1 MVAAKTTSDAYA
13 IPSSEWPPDPNSQK
27 STVNTVAREIEEAG
41 GSALALPVNTRD
53 HASID
58 KLIKDVVSKLGRID
72 VLIYNSGAIWWS
84 AIETTPLKRYRL
96 MQEVNAE
103 GLYSVIQSCLP
114 VFKSQGYRARIIVVS
129 PPIYSRFTHGK
140 TAYAMTK
147 LAMSIL
153 TLGLAKDIERQ
164 NHKDMAIT
172 SIWPAVAIESAAT
185 EFNTPLQQ
193 STEAKAADRARK
205 KDLRK
210 PTIFSDAILAMIRA
224 PTDRVNGIID
234 TDEDFLRREC
244 GFTDKDFEK
253 YNVVPGH
260 TPRRIMPKQFPDL
273 SVEGQ
278 DDEGV
283 RMDSVKL
290 RGGKL

>member
-1 MVAAKTTSDAYA
+1 MSFNLDTSLLT
-13 IPSSEWPPDPNSQK
+13 SQP
-27 STVNTVAREIEEAG
+27 TLT
-41 GSALALPVNTRD
+41 
-53 HASID
+53 
-58 KLIKDVVSKLGRID
+58 
-72 VLIYNSGAIWWS
+72 
-84 AIETTPLKRYRL
+84 
-96 MQEVNAE
+96 
-103 GLYSVIQSCLP
+103 GLYSTIQSCLP
-114 VFKSQGYRARIIVVS
+114 IFKSQSYRARIIVVS

-164 NHKDMAIT
+164 KHSDMAIT

-185 EFNTPLQQ
+185 EFNTPLAAGGDV
-193 STEAKAADRARK
+193 AKINERK

-210 PTIFSDAILAMIRA
+210 PTIFSDAILGMIRA
-224 PTDRVNGIID
+224 PTGRVNGLID

-244 GFTDKDFEK
+244 GYSDEDFEK

-260 TPRRIMPKQFPDL
+260 KPRRIMPKVFPDL

-278 DDEGV
+278 NDEGV

-290 RGGKL
+290 RDGKL

>member
-1 MVAAKTTSDAYA
+1 M
-13 IPSSEWPPDPNSQK
+13 
-27 STVNTVAREIEEAG
+27 
-41 GSALALPVNTRD
+41 
-53 HASID
+53 
-58 KLIKDVVSKLGRID
+58 
-72 VLIYNSGAIWWS
+72 
-84 AIETTPLKRYRL
+84 
-96 MQEVNAE
+96 
-103 GLYSVIQSCLP
+103 IQSCLP
-114 VFKSQGYRARIIVVS
+114 VFKRQQYRARIIVVS
-129 PPIYSRFTHGK
+129 PPIYSRFVHGK
-140 TAYAMTK
+140 AAYAMTK
-147 LAMSIL
+147 LGMSIL

-185 EFNTPLQQ
+185 EVNTPLRG
-193 STEAKAADRARK
+193 SASSAENERR

-210 PTIFSDAILAMIRA
+210 PEIYSDAILAMLKA
-224 PTDRVNGIID
+224 PADKVNGLID

-244 GFTDKDFEK
+244 GYKDDDFDK

-260 TPRRIMPKQFPDL
+260 KPRRIMPKKFPDL

-290 RGGKL
+290 RGEKL

>member
-1 MVAAKTTSDAYA
+1 
-13 IPSSEWPPDPNSQK
+13 
-27 STVNTVAREIEEAG
+27 
-41 GSALALPVNTRD
+41 
-53 HASID
+53 
-58 KLIKDVVSKLGRID
+58 
-72 VLIYNSGAIWWS
+72 
-84 AIETTPLKRYRL
+84 
-96 MQEVNAE
+96 
-103 GLYSVIQSCLP
+103 
-114 VFKSQGYRARIIVVS
+114 
-129 PPIYSRFTHGK
+129 
-140 TAYAMTK
+140 MTK
-147 LAMSIL
+147 LSMSIL

-185 EFNTPLQQ
+185 EFNTPLQGG
-193 STEAKAADRARK
+193 SDLKSVDTGRR

-224 PTDRVNGIID
+224 PTDKVNGLID

-244 GFTDKDFEK
+244 GYTEDDFDK

-260 TPRRIMPKQFPDL
+260 KPRRIMPRRFPDL

-278 DDEGV
+278 NDEGV